1 MATGDWTRGR
11 IRYELEKAGVIELYH
26 LDRSNNLPLGT
37 CSNTIAEPHRRAEE
51 IIAAAVK
58 RKSRDIWPSRFDAH
72 GNRLRPQP
80 PENYRRARPAGH
92 RQKERA
98 A

>member
-1 MATGDWTRGR
+1 MAAGDWSRGK
-11 IRYELEKAGVIELYH
+11 IRYELEKAGVIELYE
-26 LDRSNNLPLGT
+26 LDRTNGFPLGT

-51 IIAAAVK
+51 IIAAAVD
-58 RKSRDIWPSRFDAH
+58 REPREIWPSRFDAD

-92 RQKERA
+92 RQKRKA